1 MQLAFFMVACTLVIP
16 ELVASTVIAKA
27 ITGGVEKH
35 QLDPKKPVLKAGVW
49 VRLGPIE
56 KPKKEPNSEEE
67 ASGPPRKK
75 TRLDD
80 LT

>member
-1 MQLAFFMVACTLVIP
+1 M
-16 ELVASTVIAKA
+16 TVLSDPLNILCALSMSSSIAKA